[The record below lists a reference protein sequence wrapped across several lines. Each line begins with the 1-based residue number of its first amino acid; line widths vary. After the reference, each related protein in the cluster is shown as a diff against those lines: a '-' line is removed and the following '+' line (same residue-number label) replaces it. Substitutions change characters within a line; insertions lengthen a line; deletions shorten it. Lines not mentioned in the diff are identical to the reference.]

1 MNSAKLLIAKTL
13 GLAACACVGMGI
25 AAGAASAQAKIQV
38 GTLTCKGGGGV
49 GLVVA
54 SQKTFHCRYTAEGKR
69 TTANFTAT
77 MTRIGVDVGVTGD
90 TTIVW
95 GVLASGNTL
104 APSAIAGEYAGA
116 SADASIAVGGGANVL
131 VGGSN
136 KGISLQ
142 PLSIQG
148 QEGVNLAVGVS
159 SLNLRLER

>member
-1 MNSAKLLIAKTL
+1 MDFIRTL
-13 GLAACACVGMGI
+13 GLALCAAAGLAVS
-25 AAGAASAQAKIQV
+25 AGAASAQGKLQV

-54 SQKTFHCRYTAEGKR
+54 SQKTFHCRYTADGSGHA
-69 TTANFTAT
+69 ANFTAT
-77 MTRIGVDVGVTGD
+77 MTRIGVDIGVTGD

-104 APSAIAGEYAGA
+104 SPSAIAGDYAGA
-116 SADASIAVGGGANVL
+116 SAEASVAVGGGANVL

-148 QEGVNLAVGVS
+148 QEGVNLAVGVA
-159 SLNLRLER
+159 SLNLHLER

>member
-1 MNSAKLLIAKTL
+1 MDSLKTI
-13 GLAACACVGMGI
+13 GLAACAGVAMLA
-25 AAGAASAQAKIQV
+25 AAGAASAQGKIQV

-49 GLVVA
+49 GLVIA
-54 SQKTFHCRYTAEGKR
+54 SQKTFHCRYSTDGNPQ
-69 TTANFTAT
+69 TANFTAT
-77 MTRIGVDVGVTGD
+77 MTRIGVDIGVTGD

-104 APSAIAGEYAGA
+104 SPSAIAGDYAGA
-116 SADASIAVGGGANVL
+116 SADASIAIGGGANVL

-159 SLNLRLER
+159 SLNLHLER